1 MNRKERKPLAAPVA
15 EMQRELEEYRRSR
28 PRRAKL
34 PESIWEA
41 AAALARERGVYAVA
55 QALRLDYMG
64 LKKRLGDV
72 PSQRPANSKPVFVE
86 LIAPPPTQPEKC
98 LIEFESTRGDKMR
111 IHWPASDRVTARLAR
126 YGTVIQI
133 TAQMRVLVAVE
144 PVDGRKGIDG
154 LTPILFT

>member
-1 MNRKERKPLAAPVA
+1 MNRKERKPVA
-15 EMQRELEEYRRSR
+15 ESIVQMQRELEEYRRSR

-41 AAALARERGVYAVA
+41 ATALARQHGLYAVT

-72 PSQRPANSKPVFVE
+72 PSQRPANSRPVFVE
-86 LIAPPPTQPEKC
+86 LIGPPVGKPEEC

-111 IHWPASDRVTARLAR
+111 IHWPARIAPDWTALLRAWR
-126 YGTVIQI
+126 GTEQ
-133 TAQMRVLVAVE
+133 
-144 PVDGRKGIDG
+144 
-154 LTPILFT
+154 